1 VQIFDFI
8 FFFSTTKW
16 ARYKTFFFF
25 GLVSFLFVFDD
36 LLDGWGFRR
45 GRAMAWN
52 SLKNVLPGH
61 TGIVYTLEKG
71 VAAAQA
77 SRRGISLQ
85 FSFSLIL
92 FFSQEITIHK
102 DK

>member
-1 VQIFDFI
+1 
-8 FFFSTTKW
+8 
-16 ARYKTFFFF
+16 
-25 GLVSFLFVFDD
+25 
-36 LLDGWGFRR
+36 
-45 GRAMAWN
+45 MAWN